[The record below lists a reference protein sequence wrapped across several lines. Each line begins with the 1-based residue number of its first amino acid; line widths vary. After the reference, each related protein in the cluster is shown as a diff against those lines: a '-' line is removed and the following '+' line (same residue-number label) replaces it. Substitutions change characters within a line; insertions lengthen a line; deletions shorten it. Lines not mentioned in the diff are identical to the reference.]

1 MTDTYRDI
9 HRNNVLITSQSTPN
23 DPYTRE
29 EIVLLLNDFGE
40 GRASDAPRFLGRKY
54 YGNTEFWAPEVK
66 KSKHYSF
73 KSDVYAVGYLMA
85 DMILAR
91 FQAVQACT
99 GLADRSVP
107 RVLLNLVVSCLAE
120 NEQQRPTAKDL
131 RLRLEDFHQ
140 ASMRQVAS
148 RDNDYELC
156 FTDFDEVPI
165 EGIDTSQRGMSLDRV
180 KGREAGNAMDVD
192 EDGIPF

>member
-1 MTDTYRDI
+1 MGAITDIYRDI
-9 HRNNVLITSQSTPN
+9 HRNNVLVTSQSTPN
-23 DPYTRE
+23 DPFFRE

-66 KSKHYSF
+66 SSKHYSF

-107 RVLLNLVVSCLAE
+107 RILLDLTVSCLAE
-120 NEQQRPTAKDL
+120 NEQQRPTAKEL
-131 RLRLEDFHQ
+131 RVRLEDFMKLHCGRWKAGIMIMNS
-140 ASMRQVAS
+140 ASPISMKYPLKGLIS
-148 RDNDYELC
+148 RS
-156 FTDFDEVPI
+156 V
-165 EGIDTSQRGMSLDRV
+165 G
-180 KGREAGNAMDVD
+180 
-192 EDGIPF
+192 